1 MMIKRARPYFFMM
14 MIVLLISCEPGMKED
29 KSPEDNTT
37 PNEQDYI
44 KMMEPN
50 NMLEFA
56 LLENIEPDENQ
67 NIFISPTSALMAVL
81 MAYNGAEGET
91 KEEIAEA
98 LAIDQ
103 LSMEETN
110 MATAAVLN
118 KLNDNLDMIE
128 LSIANSL
135 WLNDNLQFT
144 DTFIQKTDD
153 YFQAKLF
160 EIDVDD
166 DASVR
171 KINDWVS
178 DATNGKIEDIIE
190 GPIHPA
196 VVAFLINALY
206 FNGTWMY
213 EFDEVRTEDF
223 PFQTAHGEKNVSFMM
238 IEQEFDYFETEMFQA
253 VKIPYGD
260 GKMSMNVFLPQAGVS
275 LIEVMEGLTVE
286 KWNEWQTKFKET
298 EGTIKL
304 PKFQLEYETKLNN
317 AFKQLGIELAF
328 DEENA
333 NFPHMIEKG
342 EPRLWIEEI
351 KQKTFIDVTE
361 KGTEAAGATSVEM
374 RTTSATI
381 EDNFYMDIN
390 RPFLF
395 TITHEE
401 MDINL
406 FVGTISNPKQR

>member
-14 MIVLLISCEPGMKED
+14 VIVLLISCESGIKE
-29 KSPEDNTT
+29 EDNTT

-50 NMLEFA
+50 NRLGFA
-56 LLENIEPDENQ
+56 LLENVDPDENQ
-67 NIFISPTSALMAVL
+67 NIFISATSALMAVL

-110 MATAAVLN
+110 IATAALLN

-135 WLNDNLQFT
+135 WLNDKLQFT
-144 DTFIQKTDD
+144 NAFIQKTDD
-153 YFQAKLF
+153 YFQAELF
-160 EIDVDD
+160 EIDIDD
-166 DASVR
+166 DASVEE
-171 KINDWVS
+171 INDWVS

-190 GPIHPA
+190 GPIHPD

-213 EFDEVRTEDF
+213 EFDEASTADF
-223 PFQTAHGEKNVSFMM
+223 SFQTTDGEKSVAFMTM
-238 IEQEFDYFETEMFQA
+238 EEEFDYFETDTLQA

-275 LIEVMEGLTVE
+275 LNEVIEELTIE
-286 KWNEWQTKFKET
+286 KW
-298 EGTIKL
+298 
-304 PKFQLEYETKLNN
+304 
-317 AFKQLGIELAF
+317 
-328 DEENA
+328 
-333 NFPHMIEKG
+333 
-342 EPRLWIEEI
+342 
-351 KQKTFIDVTE
+351 
-361 KGTEAAGATSVEM
+361 
-374 RTTSATI
+374 
-381 EDNFYMDIN
+381 
-390 RPFLF
+390 
-395 TITHEE
+395 
-401 MDINL
+401 
-406 FVGTISNPKQR
+406 